1 MFTRVDTA
9 SDYTN
14 DSGAIQCVLRRRYPS
29 SASQP
34 NRSWPQKSDWM
45 SSLIRNNRIR
55 VAVVSTMLFGMLAV
69 MAAPFVRPTQGSSTD
84 AAARWLLDRLH
95 VTPDADFDA
104 AVSAALASSPA
115 SFDEFVEAFVSEYS
129 GADSFRV
136 RLARA
141 FGYSDAAFRHFLA
154 LRVVLAPAAVK
165 SFRTKA
171 HLAFAALDV
180 AVTLRLV
187 DGLGRVVA
195 LSWTE
200 VPGASAVLFG
210 INSAL
215 PNGP

>member
-1 MFTRVDTA
+1 
-9 SDYTN
+9 
-14 DSGAIQCVLRRRYPS
+14 
-29 SASQP
+29 
-34 NRSWPQKSDWM
+34 M
-45 SSLIRNNRIR
+45 SSLFRNNRLR

-69 MAAPFVRPTQGSSTD
+69 MAAPFVRPTQGSATD

-104 AVSAALASSPA
+104 AVTAALATSPT
-115 SFDEFVEAFVSEYS
+115 SFDEFVESFVNEYS
-129 GADSFRV
+129 GADAFRV

-154 LRVVLAPAAVK
+154 LRVVLAPAVAT

-171 HLAFAALDV
+171 HLAFGALDL
-180 AVTLRLV
+180 ALTSRRV

-195 LSWTE
+195 VAVTE
-200 VPGASAVLFG
+200 SPITPVVLYG